1 MMDRQMLTR
10 TRRGADKSHVQYSLG
25 ASAPP
30 RAILLLLFVL
40 CISVFGCSSSSGPKT
55 APVRGTVTM
64 NGKPMPNIGVT
75 FLPEGK
81 GPSAS
86 GNTNENG
93 EFSLRTVKPGDGAPI
108 GKHHVVIGNAEEGP
122 RKGPAI
128 PEKYG
133 RFETTD
139 LTADVKAGEKNV
151 VTLDLKP

>member
-1 MMDRQMLTR
+1 MRKINVLF
-10 TRRGADKSHVQYSLG
+10 LG
-25 ASAPP
+25 ASCVWA
-30 RAILLLLFVL
+30 
-40 CISVFGCSSSSGPKT
+40 FGCSSSSGPKT

-64 NGKPMPNIGVT
+64 SGMPMANVGVT

-93 EFSLRTVKPGDGAPI
+93 EFTLRTNKPGDGAPL
-108 GKHHVVIGNAEEGP
+108 GKHHVVVGNAVEGP

-128 PEKYG
+128 PDKYG

-139 LTADVKAGEKNV
+139 LTAEVTAGEKNV
-151 VTLDLKP
+151 FTFELKP

>member
-1 MMDRQMLTR
+1 M
-10 TRRGADKSHVQYSLG
+10 RRIKVLFLCVTCVGAL
-25 ASAPP
+25 
-30 RAILLLLFVL
+30 
-40 CISVFGCSSSSGPKT
+40 GCSSSSGPKT

-64 NGKPMPNIGVT
+64 AGKPMANIGVT

-93 EFSLRTVKPGDGAPI
+93 EFTLRTNKPGDGAPL
-108 GKHHVVIGNAEEGP
+108 GKHHVVVGNAVEGP

-128 PEKYG
+128 PDKYG

-139 LTADVKAGEKNV
+139 LTAEVKSGEKNV
-151 VTLDLKP
+151 FTFELSP